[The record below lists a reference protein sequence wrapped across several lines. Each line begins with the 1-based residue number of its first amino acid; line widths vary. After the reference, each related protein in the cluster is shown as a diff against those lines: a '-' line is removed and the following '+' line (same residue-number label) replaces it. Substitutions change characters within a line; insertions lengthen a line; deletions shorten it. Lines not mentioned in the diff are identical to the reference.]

1 MAFSK
6 AVGALAISK
15 ARGVVVEGTSKGK
28 DTRKGP
34 TEMVMG
40 VALPPQV
47 GLAWGSGSGLA
58 KEAEEAGAGIVKVP
72 GGTRVK
78 TLNPWGRS

>member
-1 MAFSK
+1 MT
-6 AVGALAISK
+6 K
-15 ARGVVVEGTSKGK
+15 ARARARTPEKGTQRWFWGS
-28 DTRKGP
+28 
-34 TEMVMG
+34 
-40 VALPPQV
+40 LYPPQV

-58 KEAEEAGAGIVKVP
+58 KEAKEAEAGIVKVP

>member
-1 MAFSK
+1 MPC
-6 AVGALAISK
+6 
-15 ARGVVVEGTSKGK
+15 R
-28 DTRKGP
+28 DTRTEP
-34 TEMVMG
+34 TDMVLG
-40 VALPPQV
+40 VALPPPRQGLTKGQGRRGTAQGWQV

-58 KEAEEAGAGIVKVP
+58 KEAKEAEAGIVKVP

>member
-1 MAFSK
+1 MFSK
-6 AVGALAISK
+6 AR
-15 ARGVVVEGTSKGK
+15 ARARTPEQ
-28 DTRKGP
+28 GP
-34 TEMVMG
+34 KRWFWG
-40 VALPPQV
+40 SLSPPQV

-58 KEAEEAGAGIVKVP
+58 KEAKEAEAGIVKVP

>member
-1 MAFSK
+1 M
-6 AVGALAISK
+6 GALAISK

-34 TEMVMG
+34 IEMVLG
-40 VALPPQV
+40 VALPPHPHPPQV

>member
-1 MAFSK
+1 MM
-6 AVGALAISK
+6 IRPP
-15 ARGVVVEGTSKGK
+15 ARGRQVGSGA
-28 DTRKGP
+28 
-34 TEMVMG
+34 G
-40 VALPPQV
+40 VTAQGWQV